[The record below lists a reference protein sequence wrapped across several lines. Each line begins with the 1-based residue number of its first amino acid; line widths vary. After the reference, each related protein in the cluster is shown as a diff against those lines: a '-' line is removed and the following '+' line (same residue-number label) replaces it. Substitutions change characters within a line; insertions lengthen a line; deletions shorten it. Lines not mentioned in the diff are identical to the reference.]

1 MYWVLVGGGRGKKRT
16 RELHCCTPLA
26 AMSRLRSEKSGWDLG
41 YPNIGMYAPSSKL
54 NRRGILV
61 AICSC
66 LSVHQQHWF
75 QREFRS
81 WSSREESYRRKR
93 EKGHS
98 ERICQGPRS
107 ATRNVSHGA
116 GVPAGRSQGDG
127 EALFI

>member
-75 QREFRS
+75 QRVSKLVITRGELPAQE
-81 WSSREESYRRKR
+81 RE
-93 EKGHS
+93 
-98 ERICQGPRS
+98 GP
-107 ATRNVSHGA
+107 
-116 GVPAGRSQGDG
+116 Q
-127 EALFI
+127 